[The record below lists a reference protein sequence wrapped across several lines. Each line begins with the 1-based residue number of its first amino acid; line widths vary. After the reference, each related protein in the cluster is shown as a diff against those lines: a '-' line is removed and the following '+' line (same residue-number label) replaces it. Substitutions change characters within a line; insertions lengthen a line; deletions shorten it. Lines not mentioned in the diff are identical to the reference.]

1 MGCEEK
7 KNLKR
12 MILSKGSDCIIKY
25 NSDHLGRTYFI
36 PKEIKGET
44 VYGYIVNLSINP
56 SYSLSL
62 DSLLK
67 HDKLS
72 VASFKKLK

>member
-1 MGCEEK
+1 MSNEEK

-25 NSDHLGRTYFI
+25 NSDHLGKTYFI
-36 PKEIKGET
+36 PKEIRGEV
-44 VYGYIVNLSINP
+44 VYGYVVTISTNP
-56 SYSLSL
+56 SYNLSL
-62 DSLLK
+62 DSLLE